1 MAGGWGS
8 SLFLDLGELEERGA
22 LLDWAGV
29 PGVGPA
35 GENVQTLGAFVVDR
49 QALLRSSITPDS
61 LR

>member
-8 SLFLDLGELEERGA
+8 SLFRDIGELEERGA

-35 GENVQTLGAFVVDR
+35 GEDVRRLGAFVVDR
-49 QALLRSSITPDS
+49 QALLRSPITPDG